1 MTSDYQK
8 FCNTLLINDE
18 MYYKKVNDKIQL
30 FSYGCPDSIWD
41 LETIADCIDTSKLKK
56 PVVFIDT
63 CCAIDLQE
71 DISKRVTDR
80 VTKIFKDADIY
91 ITGCGISYDKEYYK
105 DKGIVLDNN
114 KKFDFQNS
122 YKNIIKD
129 NFNPVYSVLADHIN
143 GYIKISDGCDF
154 NCTYCT
160 IKKVRPHHMFSYS
173 EIYNQ
178 IHKAIINGYTD
189 ICLFGTEICSYK
201 TEEDKNLTELIKR
214 ILKDFHD
221 ITSIKLDTINPGYP
235 DIDNLID
242 LINSEPKLQKELDL
256 GIQSCSD
263 RILKLMKRPYT
274 LKHIEHTAEKAKG
287 LDIQFQLITGFPG
300 ETEECF
306 NETYEA
312 VKRLKPSRITLCPF
326 SARKNTKAYFMHNKV
341 PNSIAKQGEEKLT
354 ELVKDSSGQ
363 KIENQN
369 LAMFNKFQ
377 DREKECIVLK
387 TVGLYSTDK
396 FIEYFKYVQ
405 ANNDGKTEFHVYC
418 DFDWN
423 KDIRDLDVNAKILIT
438 ALSVKVFTVF
448 TIDDKTI
455 KTNFAKLI
463 TNHLTSFVRFEFKK
477 LETASSE
484 DIVNFFKAN
493 NECDFDR
500 KALLKFIKA
509 GNKKYIPALIK
520 NNLLD

>member
-8 FCNTLLINDE
+8 FCNSLLINDE
-18 MYYKKVNDKIQL
+18 MYYKKVNDKIEL

-41 LETIADCIDTSKLKK
+41 LETIAHMIDIKKLEK
-56 PVVFIDT
+56 PVAFIDT

-71 DISKRVTDR
+71 DISKRVVDR
-80 VTKIFKDADIY
+80 VIELYKDTHTIY
-91 ITGCGISYDKEYYK
+91 ITGCGVSYDKDYYK
-105 DKGIVLDNN
+105 NKGIALNN
-114 KKFDFQNS
+114 EEKFYLKPYSKISKNS
-122 YKNIIKD
+122 FNI
-129 NFNPVYSVLADHIN
+129 FETDHIN
-143 GYIKISDGCDF
+143 GYIKISDGCEY
-154 NCTYCT
+154 NCSYCA
-160 IKKVRPHHMFSYS
+160 IKNARPHYGSLDYYVRIRM
-173 EIYNQ
+173 Q
-178 IHKAIINGYTD
+178 IRKAIENNNTD
-189 ICLFGTEICSYK
+189 ICLFGTEICSYNSNNM
-201 TEEDKNLTELIKR
+201 NLVDLIKK
-214 ILKDFHD
+214 ILQDFPE
-221 ITSIKLDTINPGYP
+221 ITSIKLDTVHPGFKQM
-235 DIDNLID
+235 DELID
-242 LINSEPKLQKELDL
+242 LIKSEPKLQKELDL

-274 LKHIEHTAEKAKG
+274 LKHIEHTTEKAKG
-287 LDIQFQLITGFPG
+287 LDVQFQLITGFPG

-312 VKRLKPSRITLCPF
+312 VKRLKPSKITLCPF
-326 SARKNTKAYFMHNKV
+326 SARKGTEAYLMHNKI
-341 PNSIAKQGEEKLT
+341 PNSIAKQREEKLT

-369 LAMFNKFQ
+369 LAMFNRFQ
-377 DREKECIVLK
+377 DKEKENSVS
-387 TVGLYSTDK
+387 TVDLYSTDK

-405 ANNDGKTEFHVYC
+405 ANNDGNTEFHVYC
-418 DFDWN
+418 NFDWN

-438 ALSVKVFTVF
+438 ALAVKVFTVF

-477 LETASSE
+477 LETASDE
-484 DIVNFFKAN
+484 DVSSFFKVN

-509 GNKKYIPALIK
+509 GNKKYIAALIK